1 MRRASLSWSIRIS
14 PTAPSSSVCDTL
26 GLDPFGVD
34 DPRHCDDLVAAHDE
48 RPGLSGC
55 ARDLGVD
62 EHVLDLSR
70 AAREPIARAPP
81 PNDKPWELGVDA
93 PAAPAHGA
101 AQAHRRALEPDL
113 VLVTDRSKSLPE
125 VDAARAWGCGEQLG
139 ERRWKGLAPVERT
152 EEVLVCCGVQA
163 AKEREDLVAD
173 QAALGVAVRRIDP
186 VPEVLRAA
194 VGLGFLAPDG
204 EQRAHDIV
212 VSPGPAPCGA

>member
-1 MRRASLSWSIRIS
+1 MRAASVSLPIRIS

-26 GLDPFGVD
+26 GLDPFRAD
-34 DPRHCDDLVAAHDE
+34 DPRQCHDLVAAHDE

-55 ARDLGVD
+55 ARDRGVD
-62 EHVLDLSR
+62 ERVLDFSR

-101 AQAHRRALEPDL
+101 AQADRRALEPDL
-113 VLVTDRSKSLPE
+113 VLVTDRSESLPE
-125 VDAARAWGCGEQLG
+125 VAAPRAWGCGEQLG
-139 ERRWKGLAPVERT
+139 ERRRKRLAPVERT

-173 QAALGVAVRRIDP
+173 QAAFGV
-186 VPEVLRAA
+186 
-194 VGLGFLAPDG
+194 
-204 EQRAHDIV
+204 
-212 VSPGPAPCGA
+212 